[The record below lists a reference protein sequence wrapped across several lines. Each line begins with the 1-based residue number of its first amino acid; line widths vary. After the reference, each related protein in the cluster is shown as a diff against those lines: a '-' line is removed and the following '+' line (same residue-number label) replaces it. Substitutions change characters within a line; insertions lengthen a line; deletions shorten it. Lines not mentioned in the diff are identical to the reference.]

1 MVTWKL
7 PRSPARDNFLDI
19 IILARSRS
27 SAPEE
32 EYMVS
37 TEPDDV
43 VAFGP
48 FRLHRE
54 HRRLFFGAEEVQLGG
69 RAMEILVTLA
79 RKKGEL
85 VHKEELYNAAWPGI
99 FVHEANLK
107 VTIASLRRALREY
120 SPTEDYI
127 RTFVGR
133 GYRLSDQI
141 VAGDMPSIT
150 DLPVVANTRFPELGT
165 VIGRDVEIAELRD
178 SIAVSRLMTIV
189 GPGGIGKTTVA
200 VATVQLLEDEE
211 GDLVTFID
219 LSRAAGEEFVIPSI
233 AAALGISSGSQDRLE
248 AISSI
253 LARRKSLLLL
263 DTCEHVLNAV
273 AHLCDVILA
282 NTRDVRILATSRQA
296 LRAKREEVFW
306 LAPLDVPPPDRTHTA
321 EHVLLYSA
329 PQLLV
334 ERASEKGKYTMEDG
348 DAFAV
353 AEICRRLDG
362 TPLAIELISSRLVSR
377 SAPDVLKELD
387 NRFTT
392 LVGGG
397 EEGPLRQQTLLATLE
412 WSYALLTKSEAAVLR
427 AISIFMGTFDMDAVV
442 CVVAHHDL
450 DPTAV
455 FDAVAGLRAKSMLS
469 VEQIAGEMRYR
480 LLDSTRAFAG
490 NLLETSGEMPAVSG
504 AYARLMLGIFARANA
519 DQSRLPARQWYA
531 AYASHAEDL
540 RRAIGWALFR
550 HGDPLLG
557 MQLVASGI
565 PLWHELSLSEEA
577 RRNCEQALAEFDRTG
592 CADMSLKLKLVVGLA
607 AVNSYLSADA
617 GEAIKTIETAI
628 RLSRLIGDTNAE
640 CQALGALARYRLL
653 PGNQTE
659 VRKILKELK
668 RVATHSNN
676 RPAQWEHEIL
686 LTELEIIHCQYPPA
700 IARMERLSQEV
711 RRFPDGTA
719 SRFDLDPKI
728 RSETTLGA
736 LQWLGSVRPGTGL
749 NTVKICAREALELHH
764 GWTLISCYT
773 HGGLFTLS
781 ECQEWPLATQYV
793 EQLKDTIY
801 RHGMPTWI
809 PVANCYAE
817 ALYVLSGAR
826 HDPDGPMSAF
836 DELRTGLRQLGRH
849 AYYALLIRALYAI
862 GHVDE
867 GVRILD
873 YLFEIGPQRSMVP
886 ELLRLRAIKERSIGR
901 DDDALRTLGQSLLAA
916 EENGAWGWRIRCAT
930 DLAALLRDQLRID
943 DAKSVLEPVYSQFID
958 GFDTP
963 DLQRARHLLTELQ
976 NFGRG
981 LGS

>member
-1 MVTWKL
+1 M
-7 PRSPARDNFLDI
+7 A
-19 IILARSRS
+19 
-27 SAPEE
+27 
-32 EYMVS
+32 S
-37 TEPDDV
+37 TEPDNV

-48 FRLHRE
+48 FRLHGE
-54 HRRLFFGAEEVQLGG
+54 HRRLFCGTEEVQLGG
-69 RAMEILVTLA
+69 RAMEMLATLA
-79 RKKGEL
+79 GNKGE
-85 VHKEELYNAAWPGI
+85 VVSKEDLYNAAWPGI

-120 SPTEDYI
+120 SPGGDYI

-133 GYRLSDQI
+133 GYWLSDH
-141 VAGDMPSIT
+141 VDVGDMPRIA

-165 VIGRDVEIAELRD
+165 VVGRDAEIAELRGR
-178 SIAVSRLMTIV
+178 ITANRLTTIV

-200 VATVQLLEDEE
+200 IATVQPLEDDE
-211 GDLVTFID
+211 GGLVTFID
-219 LSRAAGEEFVIPSI
+219 LARAASEEFVIPSI
-233 AAALGISSGSQDRLE
+233 ATALGISSGSQDRLE

-253 LARRKSLLLL
+253 LARRKTLLLL

-282 NTRDVRILATSRQA
+282 NTRDVKIVATSRQV

-306 LAPLDVPPPDRTHTA
+306 LAPLEVPPPRRTYTA
-321 EHVLLYSA
+321 EQVLRYSA
-329 PQLLV
+329 AQLLI
-334 ERASEKGKYTMEDG
+334 ERASEKGKYTLEDG
-348 DAFAV
+348 DASAV

-362 TPLAIELISSRLVSR
+362 SPLAIELISSRLTGL
-377 SAPDVLKELD
+377 SAPEVLGELGEQF
-387 NRFTT
+387 NT
-392 LVGGG
+392 LVDRDQ
-397 EEGPLRQQTLLATLE
+397 EGPPRQQTLLATMQ
-412 WSYALLTKSEAAVLR
+412 WSYELLTKSEAAVLR
-427 AISIFMGTFDMDAVV
+427 AISIFMGTFDLDAVV
-442 CVVAHHDL
+442 SVVAHHCL
-450 DPTAV
+450 DPTDV

-504 AYARLMLGIFARANA
+504 AHARLMLGNFARANA

-531 AYASHAEDL
+531 AYASHADDL
-540 RRAIGWALFR
+540 RSAIGWALFR

-577 RRNCEQALAEFDRTG
+577 RRNCEHALAEFDRTG

-668 RVATHSNN
+668 RVATKSKN

-781 ECQEWPLATQYV
+781 ECQEWSLATQYV

-901 DDDALRTLGQSLLAA
+901 DDDALRTLRQSVQAA
-916 EENGAWGWRIRCAT
+916 EDNGAWGWHIRSAT
-930 DLAALLRDQLRID
+930 DLAVLLRDRLQID
-943 DAKSVLEPVYSQFID
+943 DAKSVIEPVYGRFID

-963 DLQRARHLLTELQ
+963 DLQRAGDILSELRG
-976 NFGRG
+976 FGRVP
-981 LGS
+981 GS